1 MRYLRGN
8 FDVVLLTMGAGHPRD
23 LEVPGRELSG
33 VHFAMDY
40 LTRSNMFQSG
50 EIGEDELISA
60 KDKVTLVIGGGD
72 TGSDCVGTSTRM
84 RARRV
89 LQYEIMP
96 KPPVWNEAVEP

>member
-1 MRYLRGN
+1 
-8 FDVVLLTMGAGHPRD
+8 
-23 LEVPGRELSG
+23 
-33 VHFAMDY
+33 MDY
-40 LTRSNMFQSG
+40 LTLSNMLQSG
-50 EIGEDELISA
+50 EIGEDRLISA

-96 KPPVWNEAVEP
+96 KPPEWNEAVEPQLARVAQHPAHLQLPGRGVRAGLVHDHQVLQGQMER